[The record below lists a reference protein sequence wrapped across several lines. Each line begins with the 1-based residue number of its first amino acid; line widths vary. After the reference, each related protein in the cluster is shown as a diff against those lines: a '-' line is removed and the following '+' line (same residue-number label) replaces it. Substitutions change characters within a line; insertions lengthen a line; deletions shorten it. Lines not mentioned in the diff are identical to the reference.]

1 MTKPRLSEV
10 LALPF
15 RRPLLLALALLLSGI
30 LYGAGLQAD
39 LDEIGD
45 PQWVVTMA
53 VLLLVSPLFN
63 GAYILAVQAYRGG
76 GRPSFSGTL
85 ARVLSVY
92 PRLVVGQIVVNAL
105 VVGGAFLFIVPGIYF
120 GLRLAFY
127 KQAILLEGRTF
138 ARAVG
143 ESLRQTPTGRE
154 AFLLLLYVAPF
165 YAPSILTYVVTIAF
179 PLGTAGD
186 ALALT
191 GSILTFAWTNVLVT
205 TLYVPSPPRPAE
217 ARGTR
222 AP

>member
-76 GRPSFSGTL
+76 GRPSRT
-85 ARVLSVY
+85 
-92 PRLVVGQIVVNAL
+92 PAL
-105 VVGGAFLFIVPGIYF
+105 
-120 GLRLAFY
+120 
-127 KQAILLEGRTF
+127 Q
-138 ARAVG
+138 
-143 ESLRQTPTGRE
+143 
-154 AFLLLLYVAPF
+154 
-165 YAPSILTYVVTIAF
+165 
-179 PLGTAGD
+179 
-186 ALALT
+186 
-191 GSILTFAWTNVLVT
+191 
-205 TLYVPSPPRPAE
+205 
-217 ARGTR
+217 
-222 AP
+222 

>member
-1 MTKPRLSEV
+1 MVKPRLSEV
-10 LALPF
+10 LSLPF

-39 LDEIGD
+39 LDEIKD

-53 VLLLVSPLFN
+53 VLLLASPLFN

-85 ARVLSVY
+85 ARVISVY
-92 PRLVVGQIVVNAL
+92 PRLVLGQIVVNAL
-105 VVGGAFLFIVPGIYF
+105 VVGGAFLFILPGVYF

-127 KQAILLEGRTF
+127 KQAILLEGATLS
-138 ARAVG
+138 RAMR

-154 AFLLLLYVAPF
+154 AFLLLLHVAPF
-165 YAPSILTYVVTIAF
+165 YAPSVLAYVVTIAF
-179 PLGTAGD
+179 PLGAAGD
-186 ALALT
+186 ALALA
-191 GSILTFAWTNVLVT
+191 GSILTFAWTNVLFT

>member
-1 MTKPRLSEV
+1 MVKPRLSEV

-76 GRPSFSGTL
+76 GRPSFAGTL
-85 ARVLSVY
+85 TRVVSVY
-92 PRLVVGQIVVNAL
+92 PRLVVGEIVVNAL
-105 VVGGAFLFIVPGIYF
+105 VVGGAFLFIVPGVYF

-127 KQAILLEGRTF
+127 KQAILLEGATLS
-138 ARAVG
+138 RAVG

-154 AFLLLLYVAPF
+154 AFLLLLHVAPF
-165 YAPSILTYVVTIAF
+165 YAPSVLAYVVAIAF
-179 PLGTAGD
+179 PLGAAGD
-186 ALALT
+186 TVALA
-191 GSILTFAWTNVLVT
+191 GSILTFAWTNILFT
-205 TLYVPSPPRPAE
+205 ALYVPSPPRPAD
-217 ARGTR
+217 ARATR